1 MRSSNPV
8 FSRRGFSR
16 DNGHAG
22 FNAAPQAGAAT
33 TGANPFAQG
42 TAANPY
48 ATNPY
53 AQQGTQPG
61 APAPARTDAMTI
73 DDVVTRTAMTLGLVV
88 VAAAIAWWVMP
99 VDQANLG
106 SAYGVAIGAAII
118 GFVLSLV
125 NSFKRRP
132 SPALILTYAAFEGVF
147 LGIVSNIV
155 SVYVAPGAAMQAV
168 LGTMAVFAGVLIAYR
183 TGLIRVTRRFY
194 GFVMAAAIGS
204 AVAPTHQER
213 APRPAPCAGPRP
225 ACAARE
231 RHAARR
237 RRRPWQR
244 RWSATGQMTWR
255 SLTTPGFN
263 RYPRLPTS
271 AWPVPVPAVSALRH
285 EMDRSFGPRFIPIS
299 AVTWENDSPPGRR
312 SHPGGDSV
320 TVGARCD
327 SDTPW

>member
-22 FNAAPQAGAAT
+22 FNAAPQAGAAA

-73 DDVVTRTAMTLGLVV
+73 DDVVTRTAMTLGTVV
-88 VAAAIAWWVMP
+88 VAAAIAWWVLP

-106 SAYGVAIGAAII
+106 TAYGVAIGAMLI

-132 SPALILTYAAFEGVF
+132 SPPLILTYAAFEGVF
-147 LGIVSNIV
+147 LGVVSNIV

-194 GFVMAAAIGS
+194 GFVMAAAIGFMLLMMVNLLF
-204 AVAPTHQER
+204 AVFGGGDGLGFRSGALGIIFGIVAIVIGACILALNFKQVEDGIAYG
-213 APRPAPCAGPRP
+213 APREEAWL
-225 ACAARE
+225 AAF
-231 RHAARR
+231 
-237 RRRPWQR
+237 
-244 RWSATGQMTWR
+244 G
-255 SLTTPGFN
+255 LTVTLVWI
-263 RYPRLPTS
+263 YIEMLRLV
-271 AWPVPVPAVSALRH
+271 AILQ
-285 EMDRSFGPRFIPIS
+285 
-299 AVTWENDSPPGRR
+299 
-312 SHPGGDSV
+312 GD
-320 TVGARCD
+320 D
-327 SDTPW
+327 